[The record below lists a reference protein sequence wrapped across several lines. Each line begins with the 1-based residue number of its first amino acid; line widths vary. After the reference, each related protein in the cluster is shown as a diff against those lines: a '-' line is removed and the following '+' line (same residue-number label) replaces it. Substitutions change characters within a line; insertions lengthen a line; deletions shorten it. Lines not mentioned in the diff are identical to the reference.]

1 MKSAAHWLPLMFI
14 RFKVVSPLLVI
25 NIVNAFEVCYNWN
38 IKMTAQIMTEIKA
51 TINADNSAGIK
62 EMYPM
67 KVLII
72 NGSPRINGNT
82 AVALNELVRTFEA
95 EGIETEVCQIG
106 GKDIRGCIACGKCS
120 ELRRCVFNDE
130 VNEIAVK
137 FEQADG
143 LILASPVYYASAN
156 ATLIACLDRLFY
168 SSHFDKTMKVGAS
181 IVIARRGGCSSTF
194 DELNK
199 YFTICG
205 MPVASSTYWNSVH
218 GRLQG
223 EAEFDTEGLCTM
235 RNLAHNMSFLMKSIA
250 LGKEK
255 YGMPEREYGDPTHFV
270 RDDLK

>member
-1 MKSAAHWLPLMFI
+1 MLKCVQ
-14 RFKVVSPLLVI
+14 R
-25 NIVNAFEVCYNWN
+25 NY
-38 IKMTAQIMTEIKA
+38 
-51 TINADNSAGIK
+51 K
-62 EMYPM
+62 EEDSM

-72 NGSPRINGNT
+72 NGSPRTDGNT
-82 AVALNELVRTFEA
+82 SVAVKEMVRIFEA

-106 GKDIRGCIACGKCS
+106 NENIRGCIACGKCA
-120 ELRRCVFNDE
+120 ELGRCVFNDE
-130 VNEIAVK
+130 VNDIAAK
-137 FEQADG
+137 FEAADG
-143 LILASPVYYASAN
+143 LIVASPVYYASAN

-181 IVIARRGGCSSTF
+181 VVVARRGGCSATF

-223 EAEFDTEGLCTM
+223 EAAFDAEGMQTM
-235 RNLAHNMSFLMKSIA
+235 RNLARNMSFLMKSIA
-250 LGKEK
+250 LGREK
-255 YGMPEREYGDPTHFV
+255 YGLPEKEAWNPTHFI